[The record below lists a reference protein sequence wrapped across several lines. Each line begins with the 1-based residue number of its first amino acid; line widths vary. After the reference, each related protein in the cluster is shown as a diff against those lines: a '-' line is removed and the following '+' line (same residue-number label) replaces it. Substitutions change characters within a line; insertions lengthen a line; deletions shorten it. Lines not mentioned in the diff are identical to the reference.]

1 MQANTAPTIAA
12 ALIVKDEARRLPACL
27 EALLSAVDE
36 IVVVDTGSTDDT
48 PAVARGF
55 TPHVHA
61 FAWNDDFAAARNA
74 ALEQVSANWVLVV
87 DADEVLQAPE
97 AARHALQR
105 FAAEH
110 ADHVL
115 GLVAMHSPTG
125 PEAGAP
131 VAVDR
136 LPRFFRRGCYRF
148 QGAIHEQLVPVGN
161 GRTAAADTEV
171 RFLHTGYAQAHDD
184 PAHKSHRNR
193 LLLRAALE
201 KDPGDEYLWHQLGKA
216 HYALRAYAE
225 AVDAFDRAFCLLD
238 LTDPEHPRGRTG
250 PVAHDILAGLA
261 VLPAYALVNL
271 GRVEDALAHLE
282 RHAALGHPG
291 TRRADFPHVLGYV
304 HLMRGDVARSRDA
317 YLASLRLGSDA
328 EDVLG
333 TGSFASHYHLGLLGE
348 ARGDLAEACA
358 HYAGAVCIAPAYLP
372 ALARVADLV
381 AEQGIAVPEAVWARC
396 DRSVFETVYIDK
408 LRTQLGA
415 GNVDAVKRFV
425 AAAGALSPALV
436 EACKR
441 ALQASLGQ
449 GNG

>member
-1 MQANTAPTIAA
+1 MQVTPVPAIAA
-12 ALIVKDEARRLPACL
+12 ALIVTDAARRLPACL
-27 EALLSAVDE
+27 EALLPAVDE
-36 IVVVDTGSTDDT
+36 IVVLDTGSTDGT
-48 PAVARGF
+48 GAVARGF
-55 TPHVHA
+55 TPHVYD
-61 FAWNDDFAAARNA
+61 FAWCDDFAAARNA
-74 ALEQVSANWVLVV
+74 ALERVSADWVLVV
-87 DADEVLQAPE
+87 DADEVLQEPE
-97 AARHALQR
+97 AARAALQR

-125 PEAGAP
+125 PEADAP

-136 LPRFFRRGCYRF
+136 LPRFFRHGCYRF
-148 QGAIHEQLVPVGN
+148 QGAIHEQLVPVAG
-161 GRTAAADTEV
+161 GRAAADTGV

-193 LLLRAALE
+193 RLLVAALE
-201 KDPGDEYLWHQLGKA
+201 KDPEDEYLWHQLGKA
-216 HYALRAYAE
+216 HYALKEYAE
-225 AVDAFDRAFCLLD
+225 AVDALGRAFGLMD
-238 LTDPEHPRGRTG
+238 FSDPDQPRGRTG
-250 PVAHDILAGLA
+250 TVARDILAGLA

-304 HLMRGDVARSRDA
+304 HLMRGDVDRSRAA
-317 YLASLRLGSDA
+317 YLDSLLLGPAS

-358 HYAGAVCIAPAYLP
+358 HYAEAVRIAPDYRP

-381 AEQGIAVPEAVWARC
+381 AEQGIAVPEIVWAHC
-396 DRSVFETVYIDK
+396 DRAVFEAVYVEK
-408 LRTQLGA
+408 LRAQLGA
-415 GNVDAVKRFV
+415 GNVDAVKRLI
-425 AAAGALSPALV
+425 AAAGTLSSGLV

-441 ALQASLGQ
+441 VLQASVG
-449 GNG
+449 